1 MRERLV
7 TFTEEGKCIFFSLG
21 RTKEQS
27 EENISRSEQQAICAH
42 FFTRLAKY

>member
-7 TFTEEGKCIFFSLG
+7 TFTEEGKCIFFSLR

-27 EENISRSEQQAICAH
+27 EENISRSEQQAIRAH
-42 FFTRLAKY
+42 FSTRLAKY